1 VGNECH
7 TMASLSNDDDHND
20 HSASPRVLSQNIIPT
35 ITKGLDASDVLECY
49 ALVRTVPLHGMANAT
64 LHIQKAALGFRY
76 RPAGGKGTPM
86 IKKPIEITLE
96 YGPQRV
102 GTMLAHD
109 AMPLVQV
116 EETSAF
122 ISWDNVGRVYYTTNI
137 VSENYLSSYYMGS
150 MTGTVLGK
158 MLGKAVEY
166 SENRRRYQPFA
177 VYSGENEK
185 MLRSSSSQDFTSY
198 IWKELASLG
207 VEIEPILSPPIYEAR
222 LWASSVDKI
231 IPEGQVANDAALFYS
246 KLYQCLT
253 AIATNDYTGFM
264 PTAQPSISASPTFSP
279 NESNSSN
286 ATATSESNS
295 TESNNGEDLKPQEDI
310 TQNDDDDAE
319 TGGDDDTDR
328 RYQVRRR
335 LEDEEKTTDDVDDYV
350 GDDYV
355 DDAYIDGDFYQ
366 NDLNSEA
373 DESGA
378 DDIGVHS
385 EIPTNT
391 PSFSPAPT
399 TSMEPSL
406 EQGNADGDA
415 EMAEQAADEAI
426 KAADEAK
433 NAAETEEENKA
444 ADAAQAAA
452 DAAKKA
458 ADSSTKAAAQA
469 AMDALLSGDGD
480 AMTSII
486 TANCLANPEYGIA
499 TLDEDGNL
507 TSHAYLYRDGSLYWH
522 LDLVP
527 PYFTVEKIN
536 RPLPKAADLS
546 NFGDGGDFVDW
557 TLAFLVLGM
566 ILVGIVMIVQQM
578 NIKFFDRLYNFQR
591 WFFNPTNHDYEGDM
605 LVVTDSV
612 EVGEDGV
619 PISMGG
625 RRTLTVSYRDVSSN
639 RDGPTIPSESS
650 NSSSDHDHAVGDV
663 ELCEFSGSRV
673 MPPRS
678 TDSSIS
684 RNGSVS
690 PLDSNRSRNSS
701 FDDEDHGKAS
711 FSKRLNRS
719 RSSSFDDEDHSKPSF
734 SKHLMKNPDLVDLP
748 SLSSTSKVAMPVG
761 VPKNGNTK
769 TKGNDWLDEGS

>member
-7 TMASLSNDDDHND
+7 TMASLSNEDDSNGQ
-20 HSASPRVLSQNIIPT
+20 HSTPSTSPRVLAQNIIPT

-49 ALVRTVPLHGMANAT
+49 ALVRSVPLHGMANAT
-64 LHIQKAALGFRY
+64 VHIQKAALGFRF
-76 RPAGGKGTPM
+76 RPAGGIGTAM

-102 GTMLAHD
+102 GTMLNHD
-109 AMPLVQV
+109 ATPLVQV
-116 EETSAF
+116 EDTSAF

-137 VSENYLSSYYMGS
+137 VSENYLSSYYMAS

-166 SENRRRYQPFA
+166 SEKRRRYQPFA
-177 VYSGENEK
+177 VYSGDNEK
-185 MLRSSSSQDFTSY
+185 MLKSSSSQDFTSY
-198 IWKELASLG
+198 IWKELANLG
-207 VEIEPILSPPIYEAR
+207 VEIAPILSPPIYEAR

-231 IPEGQVANDAALFYS
+231 TPEGQVANDAALFYT

-253 AIATNDYTGFM
+253 AIATDDYTGFM
-264 PTAQPSISASPTFSP
+264 PTAQPSISASPTLSP
-279 NESNSSN
+279 NPTQPEGGGNQSD
-286 ATATSESNS
+286 
-295 TESNNGEDLKPQEDI
+295 GEEALDQG
-310 TQNDDDDAE
+310 DDDD
-319 TGGDDDTDR
+319 DVDR
-328 RYQVRRR
+328 RYQMRRR
-335 LEDEEKTTDDVDDYV
+335 LEDEEQTTENVDDYL

-355 DDAYIDGDFYQ
+355 DDDNHVDGDHQ
-366 NDLNSEA
+366 ELKSDT

-378 DDIGVHS
+378 DDIGGHS
-385 EIPTNT
+385 EAPTNT

-399 TSMEPSL
+399 TSMEPTP
-406 EQGNADGDA
+406 EPGDPDGDA
-415 EMAEQAADEAI
+415 EKAQQAADEAI

-433 NAAETEEENKA
+433 NAAETDEENKA

-458 ADSSTKAAAQA
+458 ADSSSKAAAQA
-469 AMDALLSGDGD
+469 AMNALLSGDGD
-480 AMTSII
+480 AMVSII
-486 TANCLANPEYGIA
+486 TTNCLANPQYGIA

-527 PYFTVEKIN
+527 PYFTVEKLN

-612 EVGEDGV
+612 GLGEDGV

-625 RRTLTVSYRDVSSN
+625 RRTLAVSQYRDSPSS
-639 RDGPTIPSESS
+639 RDGPKLSSESS

-663 ELCEFSGSRV
+663 ELCEFSGSQ
-673 MPPRS
+673 MMLGRS

-684 RNGSVS
+684 RNGGERS
-690 PLDSNRSRNSS
+690 LDSI
-701 FDDEDHGKAS
+701 
-711 FSKRLNRS
+711 RS
-719 RSSSFDDEDHSKPSF
+719 RSSSFDDEDHGPSSF
-734 SKHLMKNPDLVDLP
+734 SKRLMRNPDLVDLP
-748 SLSSTSKVAMPVG
+748 NLSSISKVARPVG
-761 VPKNGNTK
+761 GPKNGN
-769 TKGNDWLDEGS
+769 S